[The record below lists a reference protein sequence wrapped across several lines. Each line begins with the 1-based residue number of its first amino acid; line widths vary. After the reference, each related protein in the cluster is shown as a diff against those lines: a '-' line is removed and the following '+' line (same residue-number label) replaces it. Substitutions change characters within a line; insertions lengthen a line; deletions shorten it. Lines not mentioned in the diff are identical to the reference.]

1 MILTNSCRT
10 AIKESLLNN
19 PDLDLSRIDNVNKL
33 TDDILDNISSNLINF
48 YNIITS
54 LKS

>member
-1 MILTNSCRT
+1 MTITQTCRT

-19 PDLDLSRIDNVNKL
+19 PDLDLRNIKNVNAL
-33 TDDILDNISSNLINF
+33 TDDILNNISSSLENF
-48 YNIITS
+48 YTIITS